1 MKLYIVDENGNVLAR
16 VGEIVLYTRPISK
29 PDKDELLRECRIEI
43 DAHLNE
49 PALVAA
55 IDAALEADDET
66 CTANTRRRRND
77 P

>member
-16 VGEIVLYTRPISK
+16 VDEIATRPISK